1 MTLVLRYA
9 VRSDVGLLRE
19 GNEDSAYAGPRLLAV
34 ADGMGGHAAGEVASA
49 LTIASMAELD
59 AEQPGGDMLKELS
72 SAVAAANTRLQEK
85 ILANPAV
92 EGMGTTLTALLWS
105 DGHAA
110 VCHIGDSRGYLLR
123 EGELYQI
130 THDHTL
136 VQSLVDEGRISA
148 DDVSTHPQRSLLLR
162 ALDGR
167 SVAEPDLSVHEAM
180 PGDRYLL
187 CSDGLSGVVSDETL
201 RDTLSAIEDPEAAD
215 PPADR
220 PRDPRRRPGQHHLH
234 RGRRGGHRHHA
245 AAADRYSRCW
255 PGPRR
260 TSATSGWPRRAPRPW
275 RRSTASRTT
284 TTTTACPR
292 GPRRSRSCPMTWT
305 RIPPGHPATRR
316 ARTAPAPAI
325 VRGRRSHRAQP
336 RRGRGAAP
344 AGRRRW
350 PIVTTSLL
358 VLVAVIIGG
367 GYIAWRWT
375 QDQYYVAAD
384 SKGQVVIYRGINQR
398 IAGISLSSPYQQTA
412 IPLAQV
418 PSNYQQTVKTA
429 YATGSL
435 AQVAA
440 DRGEHQR
447 RRHAVPAAVHGA
459 AELGD
464 QGEHVPRRGGH
475 GQAAEEADERASPS
489 PARSRPARQRR
500 ARRPQAFGIPPSA
513 LCRPPGALLMRG
525 PGSTRPGEAPVS
537 SITAPTPAVDP
548 DHPLV
553 PVRQGRRGTELIML
567 VFAFALVAFAFA
579 NVGYSLKGRLPSSM
593 AEYLAAFVVIIVL
606 AHLAV
611 RRWPRGPTRCCC
623 RWRPC

>member
-59 AEQPGGDMLKELS
+59 SEQPGGDMLTALS

-105 DGHAA
+105 DGHAG

-167 SVAEPDLSVHEAM
+167 SVAEPDLSVHEGQL
-180 PGDRYLL
+180 GDRYLL
-187 CSDGLSGVVSDETL
+187 CSDGLSGVVSDETI
-201 RDTLSAIEDPEAAD
+201 RDTLSAIEDPDAATRQLID
-215 PPADR
+215 LANHGGGPDNITCIVADVVDTAATR
-220 PRDPRRRPGQHHLH
+220 LPLTNKPVLAG
-234 RGRRGGHRHHA
+234 A
-245 AAADRYSRCW
+245 AANAGDLRLAAAGTGPLSVLDGPEDHLEDHAVPSRTVPQPVV
-255 PGPRR
+255 PGDLDPVDLD
-260 TSATSGWPRRAPRPW
+260 SVAL
-275 RRSTASRTT
+275 TASGNGS
-284 TTTTACPR
+284 
-292 GPRRSRSCPMTWT
+292 GP
-305 RIPPGHPATRR
+305 GR
-316 ARTAPAPAI
+316 ARH
-325 VRGRRSHRAQP
+325 GHHAQP
-336 RRGRGAAP
+336 RRGSDADGP

-350 PIVTTSLL
+350 PIVTTALL

-367 GYIAWRWT
+367 GYIAWRWS
-375 QDQYYVAAD
+375 QNQYYVATD

-398 IAGISLSSPYQQTA
+398 IAGISLFSPYQPTG

-429 YATGSL
+429 YASGGLS
-435 AQVAA
+435 QVQNVVGNV
-440 DRGEHQR
+440 R
-447 RRHAVPAAVHGA
+447 AAVNQCRDQYTA
-459 AELGD
+459 LQRWVTADNAYNRYQAEVVQAKRQKPPVSIARLGPAPP
-464 QGEHVPRRGGH
+464 QPGP
-475 GQAAEEADERASPS
+475 QPPS
-489 PARSRPARQRR
+489 PGATCPSSQE
-500 ARRPQAFGIPPSA
+500 FGIPASA
-513 LCRPPGALLMRG
+513 LVPAG
-525 PGSTRPGEAPVS
+525 PG
-537 SITAPTPAVDP
+537 
-548 DHPLV
+548 
-553 PVRQGRRGTELIML
+553 
-567 VFAFALVAFAFA
+567 
-579 NVGYSLKGRLPSSM
+579 PS
-593 AEYLAAFVVIIVL
+593 
-606 AHLAV
+606 
-611 RRWPRGPTRCCC
+611 
-623 RWRPC
+623 